1 MRLFLTFCLC
11 FVCFLEV
18 SGQQQVRFNTSKS
31 RVKLPFK
38 LVSNLVIVPIKVNG
52 IELNFLLDSGVEE
65 TILFSLDDTK
75 EIALFDVEKIKL
87 KGLGSQEAIE
97 GLKSH
102 NNIII
107 AGDLEF
113 QNQEVIVV
121 LDERFNFSST
131 LGIEVNGIIGYQFFS
146 QNIVEVN
153 YGKKKIIIHNPEK
166 FNRKKVL
173 SNFEIFD
180 FTLESGKPYLTLNV
194 DLGGKTFNAK
204 CLIDSG
210 NSDGLW
216 LFSIGNKNIKVP
228 ELNFDDYLGRG
239 FSGEIFGRKAK
250 VKTLSLGEF
259 NFQDVI
265 TAFPD
270 SLSLANVKM
279 VDNRVG
285 SIGGEVLKRFDV
297 IFDYSNQK
305 LYLKK
310 NRHFD
315 EKFRYSTTGI
325 TIQHS
330 GIQWY
335 KEEVPLQTF
344 NASQE
349 SHYTQS
355 NVPEVKYNFK
365 LLPIYEVLNIRPKS
379 PGEIAGIKKGDVL
392 ISINGIKVYRLNL
405 DKVNRLLQAD
415 KQSKIKIVVAR
426 NGKEFIFEFE
436 ALDLL

>member
-1 MRLFLTFCLC
+1 MRLFLTICLC

-75 EIALFDVEKIKL
+75 EVALFEVEKIKL
-87 KGLGSQEAIE
+87 KGLGSQQAIK

-102 NNIII
+102 NNILIV
-107 AGDLEF
+107 GDLEF

-146 QNIVEVN
+146 QNIVEVD

-194 DLGGKTFNAK
+194 NLGGKTFNAK

-228 ELNFDDYLGRG
+228 ELNFEDYLGRG
-239 FSGEIFGRKAK
+239 FSGDIFGRKAK
-250 VKTLSLGEF
+250 VNSLTLGEF
-259 NFQDVI
+259 KFDEVI

-270 SLSLANVKM
+270 SLSLSNVKM
-279 VDNRVG
+279 VENRVG

-297 IFDYSNQK
+297 VFDYLNQK

-310 NRHFD
+310 NKHFK

-325 TIQHS
+325 TVQHS

-335 KEEVPLQTF
+335 KEEISLNSF
-344 NASQE
+344 NPSQE
-349 SHYTQS
+349 SHYKQA

-365 LLPIYEVLNIRPKS
+365 LLPVYELLNIRSNS
-379 PGEIAGIKKGDVL
+379 PAEKAGLKKGDVL
-392 ISINGIKVYRLNL
+392 ISINGTKVYRLGL
-405 DKVNRLLQAD
+405 DQVTRLLQAD
-415 KQSKIKIVVAR
+415 NRATIKIVIAR
-426 NGKEFIFEFE
+426 NGQEIRYEFE
-436 ALDLL
+436 AVDML